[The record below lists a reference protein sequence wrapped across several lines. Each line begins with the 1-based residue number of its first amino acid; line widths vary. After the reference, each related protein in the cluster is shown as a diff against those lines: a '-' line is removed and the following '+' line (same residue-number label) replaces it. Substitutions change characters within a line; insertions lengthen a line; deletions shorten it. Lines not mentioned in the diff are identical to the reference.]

1 MNTAIHQVRNNGRRT
16 TSARPVCYPVRP
28 QTEKELFSVGRSL
41 WYRYTTSF
49 GPCREVHH
57 HHVQQLAHLVVN
69 LLAMLN
75 MPLIIT
81 SRIERGGLICLL
93 KSIVRCFAIS

>member
-1 MNTAIHQVRNNGRRT
+1 
-16 TSARPVCYPVRP
+16 PVRP

-49 GPCREVHH
+49 GRAVKFTIIMCSSLHTWW
-57 HHVQQLAHLVVN
+57 VN

>member
-1 MNTAIHQVRNNGRRT
+1 MNTAIHQVRNNVRRT

-57 HHVQQLAHLVVN
+57 HHVQQLAHLVGKSVGYVEHAIN
-69 LLAMLN
+69 HY
-75 MPLIIT
+75 
-81 SRIERGGLICLL
+81 L
-93 KSIVRCFAIS
+93 KH